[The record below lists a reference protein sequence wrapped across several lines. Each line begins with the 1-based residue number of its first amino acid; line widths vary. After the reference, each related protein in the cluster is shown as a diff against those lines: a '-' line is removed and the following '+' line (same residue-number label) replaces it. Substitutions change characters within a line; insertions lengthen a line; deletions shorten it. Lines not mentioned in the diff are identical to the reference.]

1 MERVFED
8 RNAACG
14 REGRGGGCT
23 ARDGTSRVPYVAS
36 PGVGNNGRAM
46 WRLKMRTAAA
56 ALIAAGAL
64 AGCGLPA
71 LGEGGR
77 SGGPAPVPGGAGAE
91 GTDGPAP
98 RDPGARQRGRAP
110 WRDR

>member
-1 MERVFED
+1 
-8 RNAACG
+8 
-14 REGRGGGCT
+14 
-23 ARDGTSRVPYVAS
+23 
-36 PGVGNNGRAM
+36 M

-91 GTDGPAP
+91 CTDVPAP
-98 RDPGARQRGRAP
+98 RDSGARQMRGMWIATVVNIDWPQARP
-110 WRDR
+110 DRREQQAEYLGWLDLAGSGT

>member
-1 MERVFED
+1 
-8 RNAACG
+8 
-14 REGRGGGCT
+14 EGRGGRCT

-46 WRLKMRTAAA
+46 WRLKRRLKMRTAAA

-77 SGGPAPVPGGAGAE
+77 SGGPAPVPGGADAE
-91 GTDGPAP
+91 CTDVPAP
-98 RDPGARQRGRAP
+98 RDSGARRLRAM
-110 WRDR
+110 WIATV